1 MSAHKVFSWEM
12 HVYGGTE
19 SSQLHPEGRGDILL
33 EDPVTI
39 VREEPKHLVVLW
51 FSLRLDRGVMCI
63 EIMPREARASCVA
76 CRWDYGQ
83 LGVRWDAFSMDRSR
97 FD

>member
-1 MSAHKVFSWEM
+1 MSAHEAFSQEM

-19 SSQLHPEGRGDILL
+19 SSQLYPEGRGNILL

-39 VREEPKHLVVLW
+39 VREEPKNLVALL
-51 FSLRLDRGVMCI
+51 FSLRLDRGLMCI
-63 EIMPREARASCVA
+63 EMMPREARASCVA
-76 CRWDYGQ
+76 CRWDCGQ
-83 LGVRWDAFSMDRSR
+83 VGVCWEAFSMERNR